1 MRMQIRLKLI
11 VLVGFTL
18 VLALSLMTYYSAQ
31 MARVQFDRME
41 EVEVVGAPP
50 VPNQAVV
57 DDAVARRGETSPE
70 AWVQQLANQLGASWQ
85 VYLFDSAGALLAMHP
100 ARNLAQDVV
109 LNADG
114 MLRMVAQQNDVAQQI
129 ELKVPIMTLEY
140 GDDRP
145 GELLVLFQ
153 PPDPDQAT
161 IVRADR
167 FASGLDRRLLLGLLV
182 VIVAA
187 LLLVWM
193 IASRILAPVSHLK
206 QASSRLAAGHLEQRV
221 VPQSR
226 DELGDLATAFNDM
239 SAALRRAEASRKALM
254 DNTAHELRT
263 PLTNIRCQLEAVQ
276 DGLIKPDAQT
286 INSLYHE
293 CMLLNQLVDDLRDY
307 ALATAGKL
315 AINLTCIALAP
326 QCQKA
331 IDAIQRQ
338 HNGPGPE
345 IQCHVDPQ
353 MRIKADPGRLQQI
366 LRNLLHNAVR
376 FTAATGNVAVR
387 AIEKNDLIEIS
398 VQDDGIGIPSSDMP
412 LVFERFTQSHAPAH
426 DHSGGLG
433 LGLAIVK
440 KLVTLQGGSI
450 QVASTPGEG
459 SVFTITLPA
468 CSAETCGE
476 C

>member
-41 EVEVVGAPP
+41 EVEVVGAPL
-50 VPNQAVV
+50 VPDQAVV

-70 AWVQQLANQLGASWQ
+70 SWVQQLANQLGGSWQ
-85 VYLFDSAGALLAMHP
+85 VFLFDSSGALLAMHP
-100 ARNLAQDVV
+100 ARNLAQNVV

-114 MLRMVAQQNDVAQQI
+114 MLRMVAQQDGVAQQI
-129 ELKVPIMTLEY
+129 ELQVPIITLEY

-145 GELLVLFQ
+145 RELLVLFQ

-193 IASRILAPVSHLK
+193 IAARILAPVSHLK
-206 QASSRLAAGHLEQRV
+206 QASQRLAAGDLDQRV

-226 DELGDLATAFNDM
+226 DELGALATAFNEM

-276 DGLIKPDAQT
+276 DGLIKPDVQT
-286 INSLYHE
+286 INSLHYE

-331 IDAIQRQ
+331 IDAIQRP
-338 HNGPGPE
+338 HKGPE
-345 IQCHVDPQ
+345 IQYHVDPQ

-376 FTAATGNVAVR
+376 FTAATGNVAVH

-412 LVFERFTQSHAPAH
+412 LVFERFTQSHAPSP

-468 CSAETCGE
+468 CSSETCGE